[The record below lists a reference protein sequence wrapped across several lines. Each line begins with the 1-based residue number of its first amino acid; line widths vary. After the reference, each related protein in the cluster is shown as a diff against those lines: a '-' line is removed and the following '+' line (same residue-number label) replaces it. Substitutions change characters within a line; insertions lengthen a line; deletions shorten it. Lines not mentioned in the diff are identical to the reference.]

1 MQQRKGSAKGTST
14 TDGEDKPRPRPSRAF
29 LDKFDFNKRVVAL
42 LVVICLLLVAWPS
55 KRRAKPAGAGA
66 GGGSLPPVRSPVE
79 PVVTDKQWTST
90 ELELALKAL
99 RANYTGQET
108 VLPAVALTSPKLK
121 ASSSFKRRTFGCM
134 RDTCRGLE
142 IEDLM
147 DRGYVRLFR
156 SAIKPFTG
164 NETSNSPLSYL
175 PNLKYHKVDIL
186 LLDTT
191 QLNHVKTT
199 EIWRKFRKD
208 SFVIALEGGD
218 AIGGNKGVQLRRK
231 SQFASKHRCDYDAL
245 LIQPV
250 QYRLYVKRE
259 CEALLQSPLTFLLK
273 PEAGS
278 QGQGITF
285 HRQSSE
291 VFEKRPE
298 FLPCEDRVGMKANT
312 RFLAQEYI
320 ASPLLLGGSK
330 FDLRVYLFVL
340 SHSPARNLFS
350 LWYHRGYLR
359 RSLSKYEPLSHDRK
373 AYLTNTHFQSSREN
387 FNMSEHIWTMD
398 QLQESIQYK
407 RDNRRGYVSSILEP
421 HIKEVSRFVFESA
434 RDRLVLPGWRS
445 NQIIGLD
452 FMLDDK
458 LGVHFIEANGYPGFT
473 WSINFD
479 SRKMVEEMFDLMVE
493 HHEAP
498 GGSRFLVPGDW
509 FGGFQLIHNDA
520 DGGLAYHPCRAMG
533 DNALLQAVT
542 QSVVNAKP
550 VAAVSAPSIAAAA
563 AATANVP
570 DGWTVMAT
578 AWSTCPQFIL
588 PTFNLT
594 AGGAA
599 EFQSH
604 RAKGRAV
611 VYAPHLD
618 AAVLLP
624 PSSLTNV
631 SHRHLI
637 GQVFPFPAELAFP
650 LERVAYPGGRS
661 PLPTYGEDAK
671 ASATGFA
678 PRPDDPVEVRATRLL
693 AHFAPAAL
701 LTYRVKW
708 FFFALESPRLVVSH
722 PGYAYSVRPATCS
735 KAGLAYTSW
744 LAEEHA
750 LSMDLFQ
757 LLLSVENMASTTYVA
772 SILEPTV
779 RRVIQHVAL
788 SHAPG
793 LFEMDFAIDAG
804 TLRPY
809 LVSLKPHQPRP
820 GQDLE
825 GVARKVLSEIQIGQ
839 RAMESMHRH
848 RAVFFARAKRGDAYG
863 KLFRIV
869 FTEMEHWRTGT
880 QPTANACASRAF
892 PSLAELRFE
901 VGNFALKRKNAI
913 RRDLHKRISKRW
925 LVCRVKSKPE
935 LKKKCMHALLRER
948 YRVIVKQHL
957 LLSDEEQWIDDTVQL
972 LIDSKRTQEGEE
984 D

>member
-1 MQQRKGSAKGTST
+1 MQQRKASAKGTTT
-14 TDGEDKPRPRPSRAF
+14 TDGEDEQSKQKPRPSRMS
-29 LDKFDFNKRVVAL
+29 LDKFDFNKRVVVL

-55 KRRAKPAGAGA
+55 KQRRKPASVAGESE
-66 GGGSLPPVRSPVE
+66 SLPQVRSPVE
-79 PVVTDKQWTST
+79 PVADRQWTAA
-90 ELELALKAL
+90 ELELALEAL

-108 VLPAVALTSPKLK
+108 ILPPVVLALPKLK

-147 DRGYVRLFR
+147 DRGYIRLFR
-156 SAIKPFTG
+156 SAIKPFT
-164 NETSNSPLSYL
+164 NETSNSPLTYL
-175 PNLKYHKVDIL
+175 PNLKYNKVDIL

-231 SQFASKHRCDYDAL
+231 SQFASKHQCNYDAL

-259 CEALLQSPLTFLLK
+259 CEALLLSPLTFLLK

-285 HRQSSE
+285 HRQSKE

-340 SHSPARNLFS
+340 SHSPAKNLFS

-398 QLQESIQYK
+398 QLQDAIQYK
-407 RDNRRGYVSSILEP
+407 RDNRRGYVSSVLEP

-434 RDRLVLPGWRS
+434 RDRLVLPAWRS

-498 GGSRFLVPGDW
+498 GGSRYLVPGDW

-533 DNALLQAVT
+533 DNALLQTVI
-542 QSVVNAKP
+542 QSVVNNNAKP
-550 VAAVSAPSIAAAA
+550 SAAVSVPTPS
-563 AATANVP
+563 ATSIN
-570 DGWTVMAT
+570 GWMM

-594 AGGAA
+594 ADGA

-604 RAKGRAV
+604 RTKGRSV
-611 VYAPHLD
+611 VYSPRLD
-618 AAVLLP
+618 SAVLLP
-624 PSSLTNV
+624 SGSLANV
-631 SHRHLI
+631 SHRNLL
-637 GQVFPFPAELAFP
+637 GQVFPFPAELGFP
-650 LERVAYPGGRS
+650 LERVAYPGGRL

-671 ASATGFA
+671 AAVTGFA
-678 PRPDDPVEVRATRLL
+678 PRADDPVEVRAIRLL
-693 AHFAPAAL
+693 AHFAQATS

-708 FFFALESPRLVVSH
+708 FFFILQSPMLVVSH

-735 KAGLAYTSW
+735 KAGLTYTTW
-744 LAEEHA
+744 LTEEHA

-757 LLLSVENMASTTYVA
+757 LLLSVESMASSTYVA

-779 RRVIQHVAL
+779 RRVIQHVVTTL
-788 SHAPG
+788 NNSHYHSG

-809 LVSLKPHQPRP
+809 LVSLKPHQPQQRE
-820 GQDLE
+820 DLE
-825 GVARKVLSEIQIGQ
+825 GVGRKVLTEIQIGR
-839 RAMESMHRH
+839 RAMETMHRNH
-848 RAVFFARAKRGDAYG
+848 AVFFSRAKRGDAYG

-869 FTEMEHWRTGT
+869 FTEMEHWRTGSK
-880 QPTANACASRAF
+880 PIANVCALRTF

-913 RRDLHKRISKRW
+913 RRDLHKRISKRCG
-925 LVCRVKSKPE
+925 LTTLCS
-935 LKKKCMHALLRER
+935 C
-948 YRVIVKQHL
+948 
-957 LLSDEEQWIDDTVQL
+957 
-972 LIDSKRTQEGEE
+972 
-984 D
+984 